1 MSIQQAIKE
10 ALVDKS
16 RIIYTGSK
24 DLSDTIVIHS
34 GYES

>member
-10 ALVDKS
+10 AFVVKS
-16 RIIYTGSK
+16 PIIYTGGK

-34 GYES
+34 ED